1 MLESNYSE
9 IPSENSKKKKIII
22 FSAIIVVVVVIIIFL
37 IVFFMRK
44 ADTNISVNETPV
56 VISSQVSSSTSAPEP
71 TKIIDKYPND
81 KDRDG
86 IDDQKEK
93 ELGTS
98 NRDFDTDGDGLS
110 DSDEIDAWKT
120 DPTKSDTDGDTFND
134 GYEVLNGYNPLGQ
147 GKLQ

>member
-9 IPSENSKKKKIII
+9 IPSENPNKKKIII
-22 FSAIIVVVVVIIIFL
+22 FVLLGVIIL
-37 IVFFMRK
+37 IGVLSLIIFFMK
-44 ADTNISVNETPV
+44 KSG
-56 VISSQVSSSTSAPEP
+56 SSNSAVDIKTASPIENTSSSPAAQTVQ
-71 TKIIDKYPND
+71 IIDKFPND

-98 NRDFDTDGDGLS
+98 NQDFDTDGDGLS
-110 DSDEIDAWKT
+110 DSDELDVWKT

-134 GYEVLNGYNPLGQ
+134 GYEVLNGYNPLGA
-147 GKLQ
+147 GKL